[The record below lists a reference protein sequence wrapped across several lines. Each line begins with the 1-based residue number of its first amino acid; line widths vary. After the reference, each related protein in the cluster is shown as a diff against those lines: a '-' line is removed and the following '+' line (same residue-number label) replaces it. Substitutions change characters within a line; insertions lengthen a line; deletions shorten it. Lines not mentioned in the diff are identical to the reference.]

1 MRTPLLALLVAST
14 ASVLALTVTGAS
26 AVAQSEPSPAVTEQP
41 NLVYATVDGEPI
53 LLDAYL
59 PATTPKQRP
68 AVVLIHGGGWGTG
81 TSTDFVDYARQLA
94 LVGFVVF
101 SINYRLAPA
110 HPYPAAVDDV
120 RAAIRWL
127 RAPAQVAAFHIDPT
141 RIGTWGASAGGHL
154 AGMLATLGRG
164 SLAKGARVR
173 VAISWSGPMDFTL
186 ESGTYSSVMPP
197 DDTPVPAFLHCSY
210 ADAGCAATEAA
221 ASPITHVDKTDA
233 PMLLANS
240 EGELVPPN
248 QATRMA
254 DALKAAHVKYQLIIY
269 PGVRHAGAFGDDAF
283 PPTLAFLER
292 YLGKPVAPTAG

>member
-1 MRTPLLALLVAST
+1 M
-14 ASVLALTVTGAS
+14 VTS
-26 AVAQSEPSPAVTEQP
+26 MPAVAQSEPSPAVVEQP

-59 PATTPKQRP
+59 PVTTPKHRP

-81 TSTDFVDYARQLA
+81 TRADFVDYARKLA

-101 SINYRLAPA
+101 SIDYRLAPA

-120 RAAIRWL
+120 RTAIRWL
-127 RAPAQVAAFHIDPT
+127 RAPAQVAAFHIDPA
-141 RIGTWGASAGGHL
+141 RIGTFGSSAGGHL

-173 VAISWSGPMDFTL
+173 VAISWSGPMDLTL
-186 ESGTYSSVMPP
+186 ESDTYSSVMPP
-197 DDTPVPAFLHCSY
+197 DNTPVPAFLHCSY
-210 ADAGCAATEAA
+210 VDAGCTATEAA

-269 PGVRHAGAFGDDAF
+269 PGVRHGGAFGDDAY

-292 YLGKPVAPTAG
+292 YLGKPRAPTAG